1 MKGLRSAILGW
12 IEERTSDMLEAPRA
26 WGSDEAVEMQSIL
39 LLELRAL
46 ALQPERELENPRR
59 VLDAYMAYLNKTYPR
74 KPNRPLFQIVEGDDL
89 GHNLGRELRRF
100 LDAFEPTLLEE
111 NPFEHNRLAIRLRFK
126 HGCTPR
132 ASAVTGY
139 YEEFRRA
146 ARATARKPGTT
157 VGRVA
162 KEVEAATDFELAD
175 VRVTPRNGL
184 PAEALLLLG
193 GSEGQ
198 QDFLTE
204 DLVRDALSGMVG
216 LGEWAGSPAGVD
228 DLSIDSVQRRTLLAV
243 QTLRILPRGDVEEVA
258 VGGQFIGRSRP
269 VALRQSYEGRIVQA
283 VGTTTPPTPI
293 ERHDEIRAF
302 DRDRGQLLLGRDR
315 LRCFV
320 RSEFLPKVVAV
331 GESARVAGRLFTPV
345 VGKPF
350 VLVDEP
356 IEGPAITADDADES

>member
-1 MKGLRSAILGW
+1 MRGLRSTILGW
-12 IEERTSDMLEAPRA
+12 IEERTNDMLEAPRA
-26 WGSDEAVEMQSIL
+26 WGSDEAVEMQALL

-46 ALQPERELENPRR
+46 ALQPEREVKNPRR
-59 VLDAYMAYLNKTYPR
+59 ILDAYMGYLNKTYPH
-74 KPNRPLFQIVEGDDL
+74 KPNRPLCQIIESDEL

-100 LDAFEPTLLEE
+100 LDAFGPTLLEE

-126 HGCTPR
+126 PGCTPR
-132 ASAVTGY
+132 TSAVTGY

-146 ARATARKPGTT
+146 ARATARKPGIIT
-157 VGRVA
+157 GRVA

-175 VRVTPRNGL
+175 VRITPKNGL

-193 GSEGQ
+193 GSGGQ
-198 QDFLTE
+198 QDFVAE
-204 DLVRDALSGMVG
+204 NMVRDALSGMVG
-216 LGEWAGSPAGVD
+216 LGEWAGSQAGVG

-258 VGGQFIGRSRP
+258 VGGQLIGRSRP
-269 VALRQSYEGRIVQA
+269 VALRQNHEVRIVEA
-283 VGTTTPPTPI
+283 VGTTEPPRMI

-302 DRDRGQLLLGRDR
+302 DRDRGQLLLGKDR

-320 RSEFLPKVVAV
+320 RPEFLPKIVAV

-356 IEGPAITADDADES
+356 IEGPAVTADDTDEN